1 MTHAA
6 LAPMPDTLDWYRT
19 HAAQFAADADA
30 VDLSAL
36 RAEFLA
42 LLPAG
47 ARVLD
52 VGCGSG
58 RDAVAFQRAG
68 CAVTAIEPTEALAR
82 HAEAALGAAVRREM
96 VQKLDGVEAYEGVWC
111 CASLLHVP
119 PGELAEVM
127 ARVARALVVGGV
139 LYVSFKRGEGERVV
153 EGRFFHDETS
163 ASLTARLDAA
173 GFGVLRVW
181 ETPDARPAQAGMW
194 WVNALAR
201 REG

>member
-1 MTHAA
+1 MTRAVT
-6 LAPMPDTLDWYRT
+6 APLPDTLDWYRA

-42 LLPAG
+42 RLPGG

-68 CAVTAIEPTEALAR
+68 CAVTAMEPTEALAR
-82 HAEAALGAAVRREM
+82 YAEAALGRAVRREM
-96 VQKLDGVEAYEGVWC
+96 VQELDESEAYEGVWC

-119 PGELAEVM
+119 TEALAEVM
-127 ARVARALVVGGV
+127 ARLGRALVVGGV

-153 EGRFFHDETS
+153 EGRFFHDETA
-163 ASLTARLDAA
+163 ASLTARLEAA
-173 GFGVLRVW
+173 GLAVLRVW

-194 WVNALAR
+194 WVNGLAR
-201 REG
+201 RVG